1 MFLKL
6 KAAKDLKCAHAKLGI
21 KFEGKPGARN
31 AITDVPGLEVGM
43 VTLISGE
50 GELIP
55 DAGPV
60 RTGVTAILPVGKANT
75 QHAVPAGIY
84 S

>member
-1 MFLKL
+1 MR
-6 KAAKDLKCAHAKLGI
+6 ARDLGI
-21 KFEGKPGARN
+21 SFEGESGALN

-60 RTGVTAILPVGKANT
+60 RTGVTAILPVGKTNT
-75 QHAVPAGIY
+75 QKAIPAGIY
-84 S
+84 SLNGNGEMTGSH